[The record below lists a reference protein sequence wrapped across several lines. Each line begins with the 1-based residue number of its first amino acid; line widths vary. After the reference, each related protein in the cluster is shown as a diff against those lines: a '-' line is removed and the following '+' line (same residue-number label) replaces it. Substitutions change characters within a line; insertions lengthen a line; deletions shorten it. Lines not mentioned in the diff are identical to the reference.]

1 MGEHVFVVYDVR
13 WIRWNCK
20 RIHHRTV
27 DLEKHR

>member
-13 WIRWNCK
+13 WNWK